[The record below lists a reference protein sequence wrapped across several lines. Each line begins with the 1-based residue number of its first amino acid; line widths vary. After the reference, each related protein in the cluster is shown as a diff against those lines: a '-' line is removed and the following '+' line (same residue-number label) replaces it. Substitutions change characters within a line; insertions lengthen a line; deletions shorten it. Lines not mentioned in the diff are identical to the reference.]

1 MERLASRKKREI
13 DGDVLRAWGMVFL
26 AAGVAG
32 RAVIQNGM
40 LGIANI
46 DTQQILQV
54 IDSSSQAMKLATI
67 SLVLQ
72 GIETCAVPIFAL
84 LLAEGMQHTK
94 DFKAYFLR
102 ILKLALLT
110 EIPYN
115 IAMGGSLLL
124 NSLDPFGIARW
135 VPNVNDVKSARVQLS
150 YMSSVTLDTPEEI
163 ADVITLHSIG
173 VAERLDGKLSAVNR
187 PVERI

>member
-40 LGIANI
+40 LGIVNI

-84 LLAEGMQHTK
+84 LLTEGMQHTK

-115 IAMGGSLLL
+115 IAMGGSLLHMETRNPVFGL
-124 NSLDPFGIARW
+124 LLSMIMISLFKRYPA
-135 VPNVNDVKSARVQLS
+135 
-150 YMSSVTLDTPEEI
+150 
-163 ADVITLHSIG
+163 
-173 VAERLDGKLSAVNR
+173 
-187 PVERI
+187 